1 MPESVEILAKQ
12 TANAYHWVNKL
23 IDSIPLEKWEEIPP
37 VIESNVIWQM
47 GHLLTS
53 FYFHSIVVIVGHQM
67 DIIQKMPLK
76 QYGALFTTAPA
87 SESSGKI
94 NLVLLREHLNLMQ
107 QKSMEIIQALPYAE
121 LNASLEPSQIPHP
134 IAQTKWEALDWN
146 IKHSMY
152 HCGQLGV
159 LKRVLDTR
167 FDFGLKF
174 K

>member
-1 MPESVEILAKQ
+1 MSGSVETLAKQ
-12 TANAYHWVNKL
+12 TADAYHWVNKL
-23 IDSIPLEKWEEIPP
+23 IDSIPVEKWEEIPP
-37 VIESNVIWQM
+37 VVESNVSWQV

-67 DIIQKMPLK
+67 DMIQKMPLK
-76 QYGALFTTAPA
+76 EYGELFTVAPA
-87 SESSGKI
+87 SESIDKI
-94 NLVLLREHLNLMQ
+94 KPGLLREHLNLIQ

-134 IAQTKWEALDWN
+134 IAKTKWEALDWN

-152 HCGQLGV
+152 HCGQLGI

-167 FDFGLKF
+167 FDFGLKI